1 MQFIDKIFTD
11 NRNKPKWIPIVLA
24 TIIILIGSI
33 TVIAFVSSGNE
44 NSNANLK
51 VDQDIPKKNE
61 NVNLE
66 RSEDIKYITRNE
78 MDKIL
83 DQKLNNIIK
92 KVSSKMQ
99 GEIDME
105 YKNYVDMVRREREE
119 EIAKLQEK
127 IKNKNKKIEELEK
140 RIKSVE
146 RMNNIIRQDKNS
158 LEDKFAYL
166 EEEINKLSN
175 KINNKNLLN
184 TVKNNIS
191 SNTNESSENKDTK
204 KIIETENKKE
214 KIKIHYS
221 GIISSNS
228 NSNNKVAMI
237 NVNNSEYM
245 VTEGE
250 KFYNFKLKEIR
261 KNEIV
266 IIDNGKERIIM
277 KGE

>member
-11 NRNKPKWIPIVLA
+11 NRNRPKWIPIVLA

-105 YKNYVDMVRREREE
+105 YKNYVDMVRREREK

-127 IKNKNKKIEELEK
+127 IKNKNKKIDELEK